1 MESTKNFEDICNKV
15 KLLKNISQT
24 DQLKFYALYKIST
37 EGGYNKNK
45 DKEIGFF
52 DFEKKAKYQS
62 WKEYSYLSPEEAM
75 REYEK
80 LYFSL
85 DVKRK
90 TEKSKEN
97 EQENEEESKSNLNF
111 DFAYVSSTAKEDRKH
126 IEEYLISASNS
137 DCIYYEINNDFSN
150 GKVITK
156 EYFDRYSH
164 VNCKY

>member
-1 MESTKNFEDICNKV
+1 
-15 KLLKNISQT
+15 
-24 DQLKFYALYKIST
+24 
-37 EGGYNKNK
+37 
-45 DKEIGFF
+45 
-52 DFEKKAKYQS
+52 
-62 WKEYSYLSPEEAM
+62 M

-85 DVKRK
+85 VGERK
-90 TEKSKEN
+90 TEKSEEHEKEN
-97 EQENEEESKSNLNF
+97 QNEEESKSNLNF

-150 GKVITK
+150 GKVTSK
-156 EYFDRYSH
+156 DYFERYSH